1 MRESATILKVLH
13 HFCRMSP
20 GWEKPWNF
28 QHKSTFVNL
37 ILEKIAKG
45 AWFRIK
51 KLSYFRLEIY
61 KKYGALH
68 TAKIKTV
75 ENSVESVEFHPKS
88 RRGHWIFEHFPRTF
102 QHVEKIEGIYKV
114 YMDSNVENFCRRKN
128 YRENAHTLPGQNS
141 GAEKTGNSIAKNRI
155 LWYTSR

>member
-1 MRESATILKVLH
+1 M
-13 HFCRMSP
+13 M
-20 GWEKPWNF
+20 
-28 QHKSTFVNL
+28 
-37 ILEKIAKG
+37 LEIVAKCENEL
-45 AWFRIK
+45 FK

-88 RRGHWIFEHFPRTF
+88 RREHWIFEHFPRTF

-155 LWYTSR
+155 LWYTSK